1 MERTHGRFAGLLD
14 YVRRNLRERHCVA
27 TMAEYACMSS
37 RNFSRAFL
45 AETGMS
51 PAKAVERL
59 RAETA
64 RGALV
69 GNNRAVKEVARSCG
83 FGSAERL
90 RRSFRRV
97 FGVNPSTLRCNLP

>member
-1 MERTHGRFAGLLD
+1 L
-14 YVRRNLRERHCVA
+14 
-27 TMAEYACMSS
+27 AEYACMSA

-64 RGALV
+64 RGALA
-69 GNNRAVKEVARSCG
+69 GNTRAIKEVARLCG
-83 FGSAERL
+83 FGNAERL
-90 RRSFRRV
+90 RRTFRRV
-97 FGVNPSTLRCNLP
+97 FGVSPSTLRSNQP

>member
-1 MERTHGRFAGLLD
+1 MERANGRFAGLLD
-14 YVRRNLRERHCVA
+14 HVRSNLRERHHVA
-27 TMAEYACMSS
+27 TLAEFACMSS

-64 RGALV
+64 RGAL
-69 GNNRAVKEVARSCG
+69 GGTSRSIKEVARSCG

-90 RRSFRRV
+90 RRSFHRV
-97 FGVNPSTLRCNLP
+97 FGVSPSILRRNLS